1 MKIIITLLIIFNFI
15 IAYSFAEEKR
25 DCSNIEKFVDRV
37 KCKAANLKPNKFIK
51 DTIEYQKKAFE
62 KKEYSKWILKI

>member
-1 MKIIITLLIIFNFI
+1 MKIIIILLIVFNFI
-15 IAYSFAEEKR
+15 ITYSFAEEKK

-62 KKEYSKWILKI
+62 KKE